1 MRLEGRVAH
10 GPPPLPA
17 VYVVVTVGRAGADD
31 DPQRAVT
38 GLLHAKLLR
47 PELHAAAEN
56 RRAFVAY
63 HHVSRYSCFMNLDAI
78 TAKKKV
84 LDGLRPLPPAVVS
97 NLTEWFRVEL
107 AYTSNAL
114 EGNTLSRRETAA
126 VIEKGL
132 TVGGKSLR
140 EHLEATNHAR
150 AFDFV
155 VSLVDRKPRG
165 VSEQE
170 LLKLHELVL
179 NGIDA
184 GNAGRYRDV
193 PVRIAGST
201 VILPNPRKVPDLMDG
216 FCRWLRHPAGLHP
229 VSLAGEAHYRLVT
242 IHPFIDGNG
251 RTARLLMNLLLL
263 THGYPPAIIRPRDR
277 LAYLGALE
285 TAQLG
290 GPRAAYDVL
299 MVKAVNRSLD
309 IYLNAVQ
316 GAPAGGRRR
325 ADSPRQSLLK
335 IGQLAKA
342 VGETVPTIRHWTALG
357 LLAAA
362 QISAGGY
369 HLYSE
374 ETLDRCRQIQAL
386 KARRLT
392 LVEIRAALQHQ

>member
-1 MRLEGRVAH
+1 
-10 GPPPLPA
+10 
-17 VYVVVTVGRAGADD
+17 
-31 DPQRAVT
+31 
-38 GLLHAKLLR
+38 
-47 PELHAAAEN
+47 
-56 RRAFVAY
+56 
-63 HHVSRYSCFMNLDAI
+63 
-78 TAKKKV
+78 
-84 LDGLRPLPPAVVS
+84 
-97 NLTEWFRVEL
+97 
-107 AYTSNAL
+107 
-114 EGNTLSRRETAA
+114 
-126 VIEKGL
+126 
-132 TVGGKSLR
+132 
-140 EHLEATNHAR
+140 
-150 AFDFV
+150 
-155 VSLVDRKPRG
+155 
-165 VSEQE
+165 
-170 LLKLHELVL
+170 
-179 NGIDA
+179 
-184 GNAGRYRDV
+184 
-193 PVRIAGST
+193 
-201 VILPNPRKVPDLMDG
+201 MDG

-316 GAPAGGRRR
+316 GGPAGGRRR

-342 VGETVPTIRHWTALG
+342 VGETVPTIRHWTTLG